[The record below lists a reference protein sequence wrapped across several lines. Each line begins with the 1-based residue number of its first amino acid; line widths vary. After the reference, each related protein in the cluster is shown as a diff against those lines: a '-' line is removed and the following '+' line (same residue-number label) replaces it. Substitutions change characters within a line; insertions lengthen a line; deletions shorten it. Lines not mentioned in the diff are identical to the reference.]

1 MSLLSELS
9 FFPQGVW
16 KGFFLFLFFFL
27 PQVRKLR
34 SPVAKWVVLLLL
46 ETWRSLW
53 LGAGRNFF
61 FF

>member
-1 MSLLSELS
+1 MLLLSELS

-16 KGFFLFLFFFL
+16 KGFWFFFL

-46 ETWRSLW
+46 ETWQSLW
-53 LGAGRNFF
+53 LGAERNFF
-61 FF
+61 FFLIS